1 MFVVL
6 MAEMDKGGLDIGEE
20 SFEGGNGAFLWLVGI
35 VERTG
40 FCRGHYDILFEE
52 SGLFNLGLELDVQV
66 VVDFCKKANMG
77 EGVWSWAC
85 QKILL
90 SK

>member
-1 MFVVL
+1 
-6 MAEMDKGGLDIGEE
+6 MDKGGLDIGEE

-35 VERTG
+35 VEGTG
-40 FCRGHYDILFEE
+40 FCRGHYDILFE

-66 VVDFCKKANMG
+66 VVDFWNMG